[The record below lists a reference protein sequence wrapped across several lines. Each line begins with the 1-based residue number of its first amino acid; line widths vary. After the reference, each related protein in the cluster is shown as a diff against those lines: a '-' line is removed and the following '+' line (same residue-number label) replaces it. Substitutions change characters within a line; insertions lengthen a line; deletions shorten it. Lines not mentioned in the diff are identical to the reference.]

1 MNKSER
7 KKEVRK
13 SRIRILQ
20 KIQYS
25 AFFLMLVEVVIWAA
39 TKMSPML
46 LVVILL
52 TLCSRSG
59 SWPHDAERTYC
70 TEKRYELKTIT
81 VTEVAVIFMPEI
93 REEGVNDGKIE
104 TLQKL

>member
-52 TLCSRSG
+52 TCAVEVVVGLMML
-59 SWPHDAERTYC
+59 
-70 TEKRYELKTIT
+70 KELT
-81 VTEVAVIFMPEI
+81 A
-93 REEGVNDGKIE
+93 
-104 TLQKL
+104 QKKDMN